1 MRKITQLV
9 ITAILFL
16 SGSLYLYINR
26 EHLSVLGSISAGN
39 LALLTLVTF
48 SFFCASGYT
57 FKILVGVL
65 EVRMN
70 LTETIGLSIL
80 SNFSNYIMPGRPGAA
95 LKAVYLKTTKRLEYS
110 KFTAVLA
117 ANMFLALFM
126 MGISGALL
134 IPMTSDLKEGSGLQL
149 LFICMIIM
157 IVSVLP
163 FVTRLPNIT
172 LEGRKGNILRSAF
185 EGFILIRSNKKKLFS
200 VCMSFLLQFVLAAF
214 TIKIAYSSLGLS
226 ITLLSAMLIGVFTAI
241 ANLFT
246 ITPNN
251 IGIQE
256 LVIAYLVT
264 IVGLDFANG
273 IIGAGLM
280 RIVHIVIT
288 LALTPI
294 FSFFLLR
301 RAGISLNAQNQIIE

>member
-1 MRKITQLV
+1 
-9 ITAILFL
+9 
-16 SGSLYLYINR
+16 
-26 EHLSVLGSISAGN
+26 
-39 LALLTLVTF
+39 
-48 SFFCASGYT
+48 
-57 FKILVGVL
+57 
-65 EVRMN
+65 
-70 LTETIGLSIL
+70 
-80 SNFSNYIMPGRPGAA
+80 
-95 LKAVYLKTTKRLEYS
+95 
-110 KFTAVLA
+110 
-117 ANMFLALFM
+117 
-126 MGISGALL
+126 
-134 IPMTSDLKEGSGLQL
+134 
-149 LFICMIIM
+149 
-157 IVSVLP
+157 
-163 FVTRLPNIT
+163 
-172 LEGRKGNILRSAF
+172 
-185 EGFILIRSNKKKLFS
+185 S

-226 ITLLSAMLIGVFTAI
+226 ITLLSAMLIGVFTAT